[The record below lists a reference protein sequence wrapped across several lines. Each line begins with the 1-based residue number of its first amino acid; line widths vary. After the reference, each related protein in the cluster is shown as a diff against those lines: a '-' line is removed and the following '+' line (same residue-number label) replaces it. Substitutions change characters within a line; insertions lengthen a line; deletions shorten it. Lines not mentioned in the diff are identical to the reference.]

1 MREHLPFEDALPLVT
16 PSASGNRGV
25 DEMMRPEL
33 KSPPSRASRGNLLF
47 RIGVRHHDSPSGVP
61 LKESREPLSRS
72 VWLTENKNPAA
83 IFFCSLPGDGN
94 GVAGRWLNSV
104 RASTDKRQTPPP
116 PPPPSSSSSF
126 VCFKRHLFGDLAD
139 GTARGFSR
147 CGEARRMRGGNL
159 HGEERGGYGVARL
172 GEATFECTTGRE
184 GAFFHLGFVHL
195 DIRDLFDKRQDLPE
209 T

>member
-1 MREHLPFEDALPLVT
+1 MARVYLNDVSVRSLTFAYSHSVSNVRDKRERERERDFVI
-16 PSASGNRGV
+16 PSASQRTGIAAR

-33 KSPPSRASRGNLLF
+33 KSPLPRPVHPGNLLF

-104 RASTDKRQTPPP
+104 RASTDKRQTSPPLP
-116 PPPPSSSSSF
+116 PSSSSF

-147 CGEARRMRGGNL
+147 RGGS
-159 HGEERGGYGVARL
+159 EKDERREFTGGRTRRIWGCMVRR
-172 GEATFECTTGRE
+172 GR
-184 GAFFHLGFVHL
+184 
-195 DIRDLFDKRQDLPE
+195 I
-209 T
+209 